1 MNIVTDSEVQYEIK
15 LLRDDGTRLKTLDSV
30 EKFEY
35 TNVVNGL
42 GDWSLTLDYGFD
54 KTLIDFYRRI
64 EFWRRPPGGM
74 LSLDFMG
81 LLLDIEQW
89 QDDNGNERLRI
100 GGESFNHILSGRQIA
115 YYAGHA
121 QADQTDQAD
130 DLMYNI
136 VSYNLGSNATTANGR
151 KLAGNLSSTY
161 FSVEGNNGLGPSI
174 SKAFSYRSVFE
185 VLVEIASAARTAGTE
200 VYFMVERYDDN
211 KVVFRTKID
220 QPGNVRTSDL
230 ANGLTFGTTFGTLK
244 NPRLLRSVRS
254 QINVGYGL
262 GQNEGAA
269 REVQTSEDTTRSGAS
284 LWSKREGKIWATLD
298 ASAAS
303 VLDAADQL
311 ITENRI
317 GQRFTGDL
325 VNRAGALYGKDWG
338 FGDRITISEF
348 GYQFEALIR
357 AATVSVAGDKKEK
370 ITSHIEAY
378 L

>member
-1 MNIVTDSEVQYEIK
+1 MRIYYNMLPMNIVTDSEVQYEIK

-230 ANGLTFGTTFGTLK
+230 ANGLTFGTT
-244 NPRLLRSVRS
+244 
-254 QINVGYGL
+254 
-262 GQNEGAA
+262 
-269 REVQTSEDTTRSGAS
+269 
-284 LWSKREGKIWATLD
+284 
-298 ASAAS
+298 
-303 VLDAADQL
+303 
-311 ITENRI
+311 
-317 GQRFTGDL
+317 
-325 VNRAGALYGKDWG
+325 
-338 FGDRITISEF
+338 
-348 GYQFEALIR
+348 
-357 AATVSVAGDKKEK
+357 
-370 ITSHIEAY
+370 
-378 L
+378 